1 MEDPM
6 TPTESVRPVVFVGSS
21 TAGLDAARAVQQQ
34 LQSLRK
40 VAQVRIWDEMVEG
53 ISQSILESLVSRL
66 STFDFGVLIFTP
78 DDLVKSD
85 SGEFFVVRDNVL
97 IELGLCIGRL
107 TRERTFVLAADD
119 PKLKIP
125 SDLGGIIYGRFKLQ
139 NRYDELLTEVG
150 PACSTIAS
158 AIMNAGK
165 LNTVHRLASE
175 IESQKQKTNEQDVRL
190 DQQGRTIEDLVK
202 YAMSASVFHHLA
214 GIALLKEYRYH
225 DNNANRREFYFLR
238 DAGYIKPRYGGFIDF
253 DANLEGANVV
263 DRAEPTPIGY
273 LALRLRKGD
282 IPQDMLADSGN
293 LRIQPGDI

>member
-1 MEDPM
+1 M
-6 TPTESVRPVVFVGSS
+6 TTTESVRPVVFVGSS

-34 LQSLRK
+34 LQSLRN

-78 DDLVKSD
+78 DDRVKT
-85 SGEFFVVRDNVL
+85 GTEELFVVRDNVL

-107 TRERTFVLAADD
+107 TRERTFVLAAED

-125 SDLGGIIYGRFKLQ
+125 SDLGGIIYGRFKAQ
-139 NRYDELLTEVG
+139 TRYDELLTEVG
-150 PACSTIAS
+150 PACSSIAS
-158 AIMNAGK
+158 AIVNAGK
-165 LNTVHRLASE
+165 LNAVHRLASE

-190 DQQGRTIEDLVK
+190 EQQGRIIEDLVK

-225 DNNANRREFYFLR
+225 DSDANRREFYFLR
-238 DAGYIKPRYGGFIDF
+238 DAGYIKPKFDGFIDF
-253 DANLEGANVV
+253 DANLEGVNVV

-273 LALRLRKGD
+273 LAVRLRKDD
-282 IPQDMLADSGN
+282 IPQDMIADASN
-293 LRIQPGDI
+293 LRISPGEI